1 MSPPP
6 HKRPGATF
14 RPSLF
19 QERTDMVTAAE
30 IEAGVA
36 IAEAIVSAIV
46 KVAPAIQQGVVS
58 SIPYVQAIA
67 GLIQGNTATQVQID
81 ATLAQINA
89 ATEAFLAPLPPAD
102 GATTT

>member
-1 MSPPP
+1 
-6 HKRPGATF
+6 
-14 RPSLF
+14 
-19 QERTDMVTAAE
+19 MVTVAE

-58 SIPYVQAIA
+58 SLPYVQAIA
-67 GLIQGNTATQVQID
+67 GLIQGTNATQEQID

-89 ATEAFLAPLPPAD
+89 ATDAFLKPLPPDD
-102 GATTT
+102 GTTTT